1 MWHIIG
7 GEKDGLLVR
16 QGVSLGSEVQGRL
29 AQHSLVQHLDLQ
41 GQRLRYRLVSGS
53 GPAEGW
59 ISTKLGHK
67 VLALQGSQPE
77 CQEGQEGQGQVMPAE
92 FVEILEKGTKHLP
105 AFACEEEDLQMFDA
119 IRQELG
125 QGQRPFSGNWRP
137 AEDGQWKTPWRNG
150 LGSEQ
155 VEAADGRKLP
165 YLAKT
170 LQKLSDVVNAE
181 MQQWWANVYEDGS
194 VGCEFHH
201 DGHAEMNITVG
212 ASFGA
217 ARYLTF
223 QHESGSERSFLQR
236 NGDIFAFDH
245 SVDSNFMHG
254 VYPVKEA
261 LGPLGPRISVI
272 IMGRLR
278 SGRGIH
284 SSFLQDQQENRQKF
298 GRNCVQQME
307 RLQKSIDS
315 QVAGLVEEM
324 RDLTCDQEIVEVL
337 EQCRSEL
344 LKRKESIE
352 RRVREL
358 LEDLDAPNIRGF
370 AKLQMKGIGLMKQ
383 QQALLKEL
391 KELAS
396 KEEKLLLRQRRP
408 LPDG

>member
-16 QGVSLGSEVQGRL
+16 QGASLESEVQGRL

-77 CQEGQEGQGQVMPAE
+77 CQEGQKGQGQVMPAE

-105 AFACEEEDLQMFDA
+105 AFACEEEDLQMFHA

-181 MQQWWANVYEDGS
+181 MQQWWANVYEDSS

-254 VYPVKEA
+254 VYPMK
-261 LGPLGPRISVI
+261 
-272 IMGRLR
+272 
-278 SGRGIH
+278 
-284 SSFLQDQQENRQKF
+284 DQQENRQKF

>member
-1 MWHIIG
+1 M
-7 GEKDGLLVR
+7 
-16 QGVSLGSEVQGRL
+16 
-29 AQHSLVQHLDLQ
+29 
-41 GQRLRYRLVSGS
+41 
-53 GPAEGW
+53 
-59 ISTKLGHK
+59 
-67 VLALQGSQPE
+67 
-77 CQEGQEGQGQVMPAE
+77 
-92 FVEILEKGTKHLP
+92 
-105 AFACEEEDLQMFDA
+105 
-119 IRQELG
+119 
-125 QGQRPFSGNWRP
+125 
-137 AEDGQWKTPWRNG
+137 
-150 LGSEQ
+150 GSEQ

-165 YLAKT
+165 HLAKT

-223 QHESGSERSFLQR
+223 QHESTGSERSFLQR

-245 SVDSNFMHG
+245 SVDANFMHG

-261 LGPLGPRISVI
+261 LGPRISVI

-284 SSFLQDQQENRQKF
+284 SSFLQDQHENRQKF
-298 GRNCVQQME
+298 FGDCVQQME

-315 QVAGLVEEM
+315 QVASLVDEEM
-324 RDLTCDQEIVEVL
+324 LACEDQEIVEAL

-344 LKRKESIE
+344 LKRKASVQ
-352 RRVREL
+352 RRVSEL
-358 LEDLDAPNIRGF
+358 LEDLDVPNMSRNSGF
-370 AKLQMKGIGLMKQ
+370 ATLQMKGIGLMKQ
-383 QQALLKEL
+383 QQALLKDL

-396 KEEKLLLRQRRP
+396 KEEKLLLRRRRP